1 MPLGTLDRSP
11 PPFFRQGPS
20 ANTKLVFFSA
30 LALLLMVADV
40 RFKVT
45 QPLRNTL
52 ATAIYPLQ
60 WIALQPVIGF
70 RAAGQYF
77 ETLSASQ
84 GKEASAKY
92 QLGLQSQ
99 RAQQVEQLN
108 LENAR
113 LRQLLGLR
121 ERLNAPALA
130 AQVLYDAADPFT
142 HKIIIDK
149 GSLAAVQAG
158 APVLDEF
165 GILGQVTRVYTLVS
179 EVTLI
184 SDRNQAI
191 PVLNTRTGARSLA
204 FGEASSGGRLLELR
218 FMAAN
223 ADIKEGD
230 LLSTSGVDGVYPP
243 GLQVA
248 HVSKIERRA
257 DSAFARVTCQPVARV
272 GGSLHVLV
280 LQALAGQVLERPA
293 AEVIAAPLAKR
304 NKP

>member
-1 MPLGTLDRSP
+1 
-11 PPFFRQGPS
+11 
-20 ANTKLVFFSA
+20 VFFSA

-52 ATAIYPLQ
+52 ATALYPLQ
-60 WIALQPVIGF
+60 WISLQPVIGF
-70 RAAGQYF
+70 QSAGHYF
-77 ETLSASQ
+77 QALSASQ
-84 GKEASAKY
+84 DKEASAKY

-99 RAQQVEQLN
+99 RAQQVEQLG
-108 LENAR
+108 LENTR

-142 HKIIIDK
+142 HKVIIDK

-204 FGEASSGGRLLELR
+204 FGDGGSGGRLLELR

-272 GGSLHVLV
+272 AGSLHVLV
-280 LQALAGQVLERPA
+280 LQALAGQVLERPSPDVA
-293 AEVIAAPLAKR
+293 TAAPAKR
-304 NKP
+304 SRP